1 MPIEVLRAGALTTV
15 QDLGRAGF
23 AQLGIPRS
31 GAADRNSLRLAN
43 RLVGNDEGAAALECT
58 LIGPSLLFHDAA
70 VIAVTGATVGAKLNG
85 EEITMNLAVEI
96 DGGSVLELATAS
108 AGLRSYIAVR
118 GGIDTAVVMGSR
130 SSDLLS
136 GLGPPPITGGELL
149 KTGPP
154 LGSVPAIGV
163 APVEPP
169 RSEPL
174 LHLFPGP
181 RDDWFSADALALL
194 CSTVWQ
200 VSSDSN
206 RSGAR
211 LSGPPLERVRDAS
224 LLSEGVV
231 EGSIQVPSSGQ
242 PIILLADHPT
252 TGGYPVIAVIVSD
265 EIPAA
270 AQLRPGQRLRF
281 ALSFALS

>member
-70 VIAVTGATVGAKLNG
+70 VIAVTGATVVAKLNG
-85 EEITMNLAVEI
+85 EEITMNLAVKI
-96 DGGSVLELATAS
+96 DGGSVLDLATAS

-136 GLGPPPITGGELL
+136 GLGSPPVSGGELL
-149 KTGPP
+149 KIGPP

-163 APVEPP
+163 APVAPP

-174 LHLFPGP
+174 LHLIPGP

-194 CSTVWQ
+194 CSTAWQ

-206 RSGAR
+206 RSGVR
-211 LSGPPLERVRDAS
+211 LKGPSLERVRDAS